1 MVANTHHIG
10 HAGSNGLYLRHEDV
24 PLNGGNCI
32 FTLVTHKAEPK
43 KLVGY
48 CYGQMEI
55 MLISLSLSLT
65 FSLSLSLFFIFTLV
79 THKAKPQK
87 LGIAEIML
95 PSASLTLS
103 LTHFLSL
110 LTYHCR
116 KASGIGHISNME
128 DKAEIIHEAI
138 VDQVCRVQ
146 GIWLDVFL
154 DKEPII
160 NLSASHVYN
169 NITVKP
175 LLIRP
180 GRAVLR
186 GAHN

>member
-24 PLNGGNCI
+24 PLNGGNC
-32 FTLVTHKAEPK
+32 
-43 KLVGY
+43 
-48 CYGQMEI
+48 
-55 MLISLSLSLT
+55 
-65 FSLSLSLFFIFTLV
+65 IFTLV